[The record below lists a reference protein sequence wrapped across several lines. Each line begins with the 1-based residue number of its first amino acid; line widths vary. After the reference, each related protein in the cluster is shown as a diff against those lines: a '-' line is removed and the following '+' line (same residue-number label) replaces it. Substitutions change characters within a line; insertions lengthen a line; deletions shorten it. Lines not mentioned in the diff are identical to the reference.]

1 MVLLNSAGLQLLML
15 RPWGAE
21 ITGLRLH
28 AEETCVE
35 SGIEQRFVRIMAVVD
50 LSLNVK
56 TIYLQTVL
64 MT

>member
-1 MVLLNSAGLQLLML
+1 ML